1 MKKVSSDVPTIEEIQ
16 SLYKKGDIEQLR
28 VLNERLAKRSNQRMT
43 SLKKAG
49 LDTTAAITRAK
60 RDIEN
65 IGVSSGRFSRSKKL
79 SAEDLYTQVKSEA
92 NFLRWQTST
101 VSGEIKRREKIWES
115 LTTQRIDEETGDI
128 KNPAIDLSGVED
140 IDAFKKN
147 FLKFLDDGA
156 WEELKKH
163 IYTKNIL
170 NEAGEA
176 IAAGASV
183 EELSEAMKNY
193 VNGNT
198 EDDLLTIWDNW
209 TSVKNN

>member
-16 SLYKKGDIEQLR
+16 SLYKKGDIEELR
-28 VLNERLAKRSNQRMT
+28 ALNERLAKRSNQRMT

-65 IGVSSGRFSRSKKL
+65 IGISSGRFSRSRKL
-79 SAEDLYTQVKSEA
+79 SAEDLYKQVKSEA

-209 TSVKNN
+209 TSVK